1 MARLEMPMTGR
12 KFWISIAVLIGLW
25 VSITAGA
32 HATEE
37 RTLVLQQSLKNR
49 PYTVV
54 SINGTETY
62 ALLDTAATIALI
74 DNEFVLPDE
83 TGTYGGEHARIIG
96 LGGKREFPIASL
108 DTLRA
113 GTETW
118 LDLRVAV
125 DTESRFPIRR
135 SVLPIS
141 IFETNIVDFD
151 FTNRRVHLYDGRPRR
166 VTGGTKSSVKYSDVN
181 NLIFLPIEMNGV
193 RGTALIDTGAD
204 LSFVNQ
210 RFADVANARLDE
222 ERTKILQGIDL
233 AKNWASIHQFR
244 RLEFG
249 DHFFKRL
256 TLPVVT
262 TDLFTELGF
271 EADEPMM
278 VMGMDLLSHFRM
290 QVDRKRSRV
299 TFVLAPERDRRSRER

>member
-12 KFWISIAVLIGLW
+12 KFWISIAVMLGLW
-25 VSITAGA
+25 ACMAATAY
-32 HATEE
+32 ATEE
-37 RTLVLQQSLKNR
+37 RTLVLQQSLKKR
-49 PYTVV
+49 PYTVIT
-54 SINGTETY
+54 INGTETS

-74 DNEFVLPDE
+74 DNEFVMPDE
-83 TGTYGGEHARIIG
+83 TGGYGIEQARIIG
-96 LGGKREFPIASL
+96 LGGKREFPIANL
-108 DTLRA
+108 DSLRA

-118 LDLRVAV
+118 SDLRVAV

-151 FTNRRVHLYDGRPRR
+151 FINRRVHLYDGRPKR
-166 VTGGTKSSVKYSDVN
+166 VTGGTKSTMKYKNVD

-193 RGTALIDTGAD
+193 RGKALIDTGAD

-210 RFADVANARLDE
+210 RFADVANAKLDE
-222 ERTKILQGIDL
+222 ERAKILQGIDL

-256 TLPVVT
+256 TLPVVR

-271 EADEPMM
+271 DEDEPMM
-278 VMGMDLLSHFRM
+278 VMGMDLLAHFRM

-299 TFVLAPERDRRSRER
+299 TFVLAPDHRSVER

>member
-12 KFWISIAVLIGLW
+12 KFWISIAVMLGLW
-25 VSITAGA
+25 ACMAATAY
-32 HATEE
+32 ATEE
-37 RTLVLQQSLKNR
+37 RTLVLQQSLKKR
-49 PYTVV
+49 PYTVIT
-54 SINGTETY
+54 INGTETS

-74 DNEFVLPDE
+74 DNEFVVPDE
-83 TGTYGGEHARIIG
+83 TGGYGIEQARIIG
-96 LGGKREFPIASL
+96 LGGKREFPIANL
-108 DTLRA
+108 DSLRA
-113 GTETW
+113 GTESW
-118 LDLRVAV
+118 SDLRVAV

-151 FTNRRVHLYDGRPRR
+151 FINRRVHLYDGRPKR
-166 VTGGTKSSVKYSDVN
+166 VTGGTKSTMKYKNVD

-193 RGTALIDTGAD
+193 RGKALIDTGAD

-210 RFADVANARLDE
+210 RFADVANAKLDE

-256 TLPVVT
+256 TLPVVR

-271 EADEPMM
+271 DEDEPMM
-278 VMGMDLLSHFRM
+278 VMGMDLLAHFRM

-299 TFVLAPERDRRSRER
+299 TFVLAPDHRSVER

>member
-12 KFWISIAVLIGLW
+12 KFWISIAVMLGLW
-25 VSITAGA
+25 AWLA
-32 HATEE
+32 AAAYATEE
-37 RTLVLQQSLKNR
+37 RTLVLQQSLKKR
-49 PYTVV
+49 PYTVIT
-54 SINGTETY
+54 INGTETS

-74 DNEFVLPDE
+74 DNEFILPDE
-83 TGTYGGEHARIIG
+83 TGAYGIEQARIIG
-96 LGGKREFPIASL
+96 LGGKREFPIANL
-108 DTLRA
+108 DSLRA

-118 LDLRVAV
+118 SDLRVAV

-151 FTNRRVHLYDGRPRR
+151 FINRRVHLYDGRPKR
-166 VTGGTKSSVKYSDVN
+166 VTGGTKSTMKYKNVD

-193 RGTALIDTGAD
+193 RGKALIDTGAD

-210 RFADVANARLDE
+210 RFADVANAKLDE

-256 TLPVVT
+256 TLPVVR

-278 VMGMDLLSHFRM
+278 VMGMDLLAHFRI

-299 TFVLAPERDRRSRER
+299 TFVLAPDKDHRSVER